1 MVSAEFFDDARR
13 FAALIEPLV
22 RRDRPGAVILSHLV
36 ANHLLSPYPAPP
48 LLAVVLD
55 DRRVQV
61 AALRVPG
68 YPLVVVLDPDF
79 SDADAAAALDELVA
93 AVLARSEPV
102 VGFVGRRRTAR
113 LIGDAWAAHTG
124 STPTPRMWELY
135 YRLGELR
142 GPVGVPGQA
151 RQASIT
157 DPADLAL
164 LADWFCRFR
173 VETGVGRTRPVPEP
187 ELLVQ
192 GAERGE
198 VVMFWCVAGIPVA
211 AAGHNA
217 VRDGASKIAP
227 VYTPPDQRRRG
238 YGAAATA
245 AAVRSA
251 QGLGAS
257 EITLFA
263 DAGYEP
269 SNACYRGLG
278 FEVIGEFAELD
289 VDPIPVSR
297 ERPAAAR

>member
-1 MVSAEFFDDARR
+1 MTGTDFHDDPAQ
-13 FAALIEPLV
+13 FGAVIEPLV
-22 RRDRPGAVILSHLV
+22 GRDRAGAVMISHLL
-36 ANHLLSPYPAPP
+36 ANHLASPYPVQP
-48 LLAVVLD
+48 LLAAV
-55 DRRVQV
+55 RRGGQVQV

-68 YPLVVVLDPDF
+68 HPMVIVIDPDL
-79 SDADAAAALDELVA
+79 SDVAAPAALDDLAA

-102 VGFVGRRRTAR
+102 IGFVGRRRTAQ
-113 LIGDAWAAHTG
+113 LISNAWAARTG
-124 STPTPRMWELY
+124 STPTPRMSELY
-135 YRLGELR
+135 YRLAELR
-142 GPVGVPGQA
+142 EPVGVPGAA
-151 RQASIT
+151 RRASVS
-157 DPADLAL
+157 DPAEVAL

-173 VETGVGRTRPVPEP
+173 VETGIARTPPAPDP

-198 VVMFWCVAGIPVA
+198 TVMLWCVDGEVVA

-217 VRDGASKIAP
+217 VRGGASKIAP
-227 VYTPPDQRRRG
+227 VYTPPDRRRRG

-251 QGLGAS
+251 QLLGAR

-278 FEVIGEFAELD
+278 FEVIGEFAEYD
-289 VDPIPVSR
+289 VS
-297 ERPAAAR
+297 